1 MQFLINM
8 NSKFLQVLFHF
19 VSESSSYTLSS
30 KVHDV
35 NKVGKWLLQEVVISW
50 EMINHQAKKWLQSLM
65 RSGNLLGVL
74 VNVTYKGFTY
84 MRWFYVDDQ
93 PYS

>member
-1 MQFLINM
+1 MQFLI

-19 VSESSSYTLSS
+19 VSESSSNTLSS
-30 KVHDV
+30 EVHEV